1 MVAERST
8 GLAIPLLTRMQVK
21 NLYLSLSLSHRDI
34 ALQTGLSEKSVG
46 QLISRDGLPKL
57 KAERLSKLSQA
68 VDARVEKQLSEAEAS
83 IADTAEEL
91 ALRGLNKVREAV
103 QRSDR
108 DAARDFQAYTG
119 GVKNL
124 VGVAK
129 LIRSIDGVNTQEHGI
144 GVSVY
149 MLRCGD
155 SSARSEK
162 NITPP
167 SVYDGI

>member
-1 MVAERST
+1 MVAIRPKAS
-8 GLAIPLLTRMQVK
+8 AIPLMTRLQARS
-21 NLYLSLSLSHRDI
+21 LYLGGAATHAQI
-34 ALQTGLSEKSVG
+34 AQQTGLTESSVR
-46 QLISRDGLPKL
+46 QLICREGWPAIRAKR
-57 KAERLSKLSQA
+57 ALSLTEATDRQ
-68 VDARVEKQLSEAEAS
+68 VEKKLSEAEAT
-83 IADTAEEL
+83 IAESAEEIAL
-91 ALRGLNKVREAV
+91 AGLGKARDAV

-144 GVSVY
+144 GVSVF

-155 SSARSEK
+155 AKVERSVS
-162 NITPP
+162 PV